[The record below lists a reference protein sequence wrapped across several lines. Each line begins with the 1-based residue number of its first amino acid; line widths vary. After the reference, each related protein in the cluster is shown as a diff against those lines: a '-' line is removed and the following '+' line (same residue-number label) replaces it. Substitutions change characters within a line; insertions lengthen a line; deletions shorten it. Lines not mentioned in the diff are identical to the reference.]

1 MIEVFD
7 YITGRVL
14 FIELTTEMEKSIKD
28 EYEND
33 LEAWMS
39 DKEID
44 KQFDFDLSNSNWMQ
58 TDGMPP
64 LLFCKAENGET
75 VDAHLYP

>member
-14 FIELTTEMEKSIKD
+14 FIELTEEMKRSIKED
-28 EYEND
+28 YDGDIEPWMVEN
-33 LEAWMS
+33 
-39 DKEID
+39 EID
-44 KQFDFDLSNSNWMQ
+44 EKFGFDISNSNWMQ
-58 TDGMPP
+58 TNGMPS
-64 LLFCKAENGET
+64 LLFCKAENGEK